1 MRPWITEPY
10 RRVPG
15 ELFSAVGHGEI
26 DADKRPGRLK
36 PGHEELFS
44 RRVVEF
50 YPGEW
55 REVRAPAGP
64 QRARGVGAVP
74 WRGGRGGG
82 APGRGGRAAGGG
94 GGGPPPGAGRGALPG
109 RCRRQAGALARPR
122 LP

>member
-36 PGHEELFS
+36 TGHEELFS

-50 YPGEW
+50 YPGEGASSALM
-55 REVRAPAGP
+55 RIRSAPVSSRHSIGAAGSPSRAMSTTG
-64 QRARGVGAVP
+64 RGVSSPPLAAGSARNGNLIAVP
-74 WRGGRGGG
+74 
-82 APGRGGRAAGGG
+82 
-94 GGGPPPGAGRGALPG
+94 
-109 RCRRQAGALARPR
+109 RR
-122 LP
+122 